1 MLMRQANQRS
11 AIIQAEVAL
20 PAEEVHRYHQC
31 AQKGLHEKG
40 PGGRGRD

>member
-20 PAEEVHRYHQC
+20 PAEEVQGHHQSG
-31 AQKGLHEKG
+31 QRFLHEKG
-40 PGGRGRD
+40 AGGRGRG